1 MSTGDSSFGFRRAAL
16 AGYAAIVLFAG
27 SFAVWSATMP
37 IKGAVIAS
45 GQFVAE
51 TNLKKVQHLQ
61 GGIVASLAVREGQTV
76 REGELLL
83 TLDATQARAMVGIFS
98 RQLDEFTVRTARLE
112 AERDDQ
118 RSLVFPETLISR
130 AAEPDAAAM
139 MAAEKRLFEAR
150 ISARDGTRSV
160 LSKRITQLRAE
171 IEGYSQQ
178 RAAKSRE
185 SGFITNELAGVRGL
199 FDRNLVQ
206 ISRLSQLERE
216 AASLEGQQG
225 MLTAQIAQ
233 AEGRIAEVEQQMIQI
248 GEDLRSESMKEL
260 RDIQGRVGELQERRT
275 AAEDQ
280 LKRIDLRA
288 PSSGIVHQLQV
299 HTVGGVVAPGEA
311 VMMIVPSDE
320 LLHLEAKVAPMDY
333 DQVQLGQAAKI
344 KLMAFNQRTTPEL
357 NGTISRLS
365 ADVVR
370 EQQTGLVYYVIR
382 VAIPQSE
389 LDRIAP
395 LRIAAGMQAEVFL
408 QTDERSAAS
417 YLVRPMLDQ
426 FARTFRER

>member
-1 MSTGDSSFGFRRAAL
+1 
-16 AGYAAIVLFAG
+16 
-27 SFAVWSATMP
+27 
-37 IKGAVIAS
+37 
-45 GQFVAE
+45 
-51 TNLKKVQHLQ
+51 
-61 GGIVASLAVREGQTV
+61 
-76 REGELLL
+76 
-83 TLDATQARAMVGIFS
+83 
-98 RQLDEFTVRTARLE
+98 
-112 AERDDQ
+112 
-118 RSLVFPETLISR
+118 
-130 AAEPDAAAM
+130 
-139 MAAEKRLFEAR
+139 
-150 ISARDGTRSV
+150 
-160 LSKRITQLRAE
+160 LRAE